1 MSHAYDDE
9 WREEARRHQML
20 EAGYDQ
26 ASHRCLVA
34 TGVGPGW
41 SCLEVG
47 AGTGSIATWLCDRVG
62 EEGSVVAT
70 DLQTAFLEQID
81 RPNLE
86 IRCHDIVHDEIEQ
99 AHYDLVHA
107 RQVLEYLT
115 ERDDGLRHMAGALKP
130 GGWLV
135 VESVDFCSCVPL
147 AGEGTELF
155 ARSIRV
161 GLEFVAG
168 LGFDPYYGRRIGEAM
183 RQLGL
188 QDVQVEGKCHEI
200 GGQRPLTDAWP
211 LALHRFRETFV
222 REGWFT
228 EEEIDALPRLMRQA
242 DFCAIAP
249 TLFSVRGRCV

>member
-20 EAGYDQ
+20 EVGFDQ
-26 ASHRCLVA
+26 ASRRCLVA

-41 SCLEVG
+41 TCLE
-47 AGTGSIATWLCDRVG
+47 
-62 EEGSVVAT
+62 
-70 DLQTAFLEQID
+70 
-81 RPNLE
+81 
-86 IRCHDIVHDEIEQ
+86 
-99 AHYDLVHA
+99 
-107 RQVLEYLT
+107 
-115 ERDDGLRHMAGALKP
+115 
-130 GGWLV
+130 

-147 AGEGTELF
+147 AGEGTDLF

-161 GLEFVAG
+161 GLEFMAG

-188 QDVQVEGKCHEI
+188 QDVQLEGKCHEI

-222 REGWFT
+222 REGWFS
-228 EEEIDALPRLMRQA
+228 EKEIDALPRLMRQP
-242 DFCAIAP
+242 DFCAIGP
-249 TLFSVRGRCV
+249 TLFSVRGRYV